1 MAILSLIITLVAFF
15 SDDSS
20 VLAGLFFGAVTF
32 GLFKLFIYLKKK
44 VSGQGEVEKNK
55 KYNEYTTRLRE
66 LYAPGKEKEIQDWIK
81 QYVPSSEHK
90 MAAKVLQVVEEEYKE
105 RKRREAL
112 EETFKKEEKE
122 RKEETF
128 KKEEEERKALLEKYR
143 KEEEERKAL
152 LEKYRTAYGDE
163 IVESW
168 QKRIIKFGMPQQM
181 IIDIYGEPDEIKK
194 ERTEKTLS
202 ETYFYAKD
210 GVKYENGKT
219 STYKIKVEFKNAIV
233 KGYKE
238 Y

>member
-1 MAILSLIITLVAFF
+1 MIITLVAFF

-143 KEEEERKAL
+143 
-152 LEKYRTAYGDE
+152 TAYGDE

-210 GVKYENGKT
+210 GVKYEDGKT
-219 STYKIKVEFKNAIV
+219 STYKIKVDFKNAIV